1 MTLSCLKH
9 VKRTG
14 DTNKRPSAPPCAV
27 FAYFTGDRSG
37 SMAHLAKESA
47 QGAHDFVK
55 TQCESAKKNGQ
66 KGFLGMTTFDDTAEV
81 ILDNVPMDT
90 VQFSMARA
98 TLAMQPRGATR
109 LFDTAIE
116 DLARLQRYARE
127 WKNNLPPDVKKLN
140 PKVVMVWALFTDG
153 AHNTGSFTADDMN
166 RAVTMARK
174 NGVICYFLAANQD
187 AMQAG
192 RAYGFSTANAMEFA
206 PTASTTA
213 AGLNAINTCI
223 YRSTS
228 TGVPCAPTQLMREV
242 SCPQGPTRG
251 ATVPTGSI
259 APSPAVAAAAM
270 APPPPRPSWTK
281 AQRRAPYHPF
291 THQYQ
296 GRANPGALATAARP
310 PTNVAAA
317 LLLHHNA
324 SLRVP
329 PVNNIAYPTVGL
341 LPVPIGTMP
350 PPPPP
355 RPWPP
360 RFTPA
365 GGGGRGVSHA

>member
-1 MTLSCLKH
+1 MSTLSCLRH

-14 DTNKRPSAPPCAV
+14 DTNKRPAAPPSVV
-27 FAYFTGDRSG
+27 FSYFTGDRSG
-37 SMAHLAKESA
+37 SMSSLARESA

-81 ILDNVPMDT
+81 VLDNVPMDT
-90 VQFSMARA
+90 VQFSMADA
-98 TLAMQPRGATR
+98 TSAMRPRGMTR

-127 WKNNLPPDVKKLN
+127 WKNNLSPDVKKLN

-153 AHNTGSFTADDMN
+153 HHNTGSFTAADMN

-192 RAYGFSTANAMEFA
+192 QTYGFSTANAMEFA
-206 PTASTTA
+206 PMGQTTA
-213 AGLNAINTCI
+213 AGMAAINTCMF
-223 YRSTS
+223 RSTS
-228 TGVPCAPTQLMREV
+228 TGVPCAPTQLMRDV

-259 APSPAVAAAAM
+259 APSPSVAAAAM
-270 APPPPRPSWTK
+270 APPPPPPART
-281 AQRRAPYHPF
+281 R
-291 THQYQ
+291 
-296 GRANPGALATAARP
+296 ARP
-310 PTNVAAA
+310 PTNAARPPINAAAAA

-329 PVNNIAYPTVGL
+329 PVNNIVYPTSL
-341 LPVPIGTMP
+341 LPVPVGTT

-355 RPWPP
+355 RAF
-360 RFTPA
+360 RGHA
-365 GGGGRGVSHA
+365 GGGRGVSHA